1 MSNIYWLISQKE
13 PMSVAGPV
21 GQMWVWIT
29 ERGDIK
35 ASWHPEASGST
46 ARFDVMFNEW
56 SKLWTLSVFDS
67 VRGLSDHIYEPKNS
81 QIATSYNWR
90 YFTQLFFFSAHWC
103 FVCKYVRIWESDPL
117 VLLSPNSMVLHFV
130 IPMFSPLKHTAV
142 ACLGS
147 KLQQLLR
154 VKTEPRVERLMDSL
168 LLHPKPPQR
177 TLF

>member
-56 SKLWTLSVFDS
+56 SKLWTSSMFDS

-90 YFTQLFFFSAHWC
+90 YFTQLFFFFQHIGVLPASMSVFGNQILWFSCPLIPWCSILWFQCFLHW
-103 FVCKYVRIWESDPL
+103 STLLLL
-117 VLLSPNSMVLHFV
+117 VLGVNFNNYS
-130 IPMFSPLKHTAV
+130 
-142 ACLGS
+142 
-147 KLQQLLR
+147 
-154 VKTEPRVERLMDSL
+154 E
-168 LLHPKPPQR
+168 
-177 TLF
+177 